1 MYNNVGYWNLG
12 YKNVDIRYIET
23 FGNYWVIQQLAR
35 KLTIR
40 MLDTVLLWEQWI
52 QG

>member
-1 MYNNVGYWNLG
+1 
-12 YKNVDIRYIET
+12 
-23 FGNYWVIQQLAR
+23 LAR

-40 MLDTVLLWEQWI
+40 MLDTVWVWEQWI